1 VGAVTTTEEND
12 MNTATE
18 ETRSPHTPAPPG
30 RHAVLDEM
38 HVGDVTGAFGTISQH
53 DTAPRRTLRHRLL
66 TLLAIMG
73 PGLVVMIGDNDAG
86 GVATY
91 TQAGQQYGTKLLWT
105 LVLLAP
111 VLYLNQEMVL
121 RLGAVS
127 GVGHGRLILE
137 RFGKFWAFFSI
148 GDLFFLNFLTI
159 VTEFIGINLAMGYF
173 GVSKYISVPFAT
185 AFMVAI
191 MGTGKFRTWE
201 RAMFALIIPLNIIM
215 IPMLFLSHP
224 HVGDTAFHLF
234 VPGFPGG
241 LNSTLLLLITAIVGT
256 TVAPWQLFFQQSNVV
271 DKRITPRWIKYERA
285 DTLIGCALVIG
296 GGAILMLVTAFPL
309 AHTAAFNNFTDPGAS
324 AASLRH
330 YGHPLLGDLLA
341 IALLE
346 LSMIGAVAVNLGSTY
361 TFGDVFR
368 RRHSLH
374 WKPSQAPA
382 FYLAFVAS
390 ILAAASLVLV
400 PGVPLGTL
408 TVGVQALAGILLPSA
423 TVFLLLLCNDKDVL
437 GPWVNSRRRNFF
449 TAIVIWGLILL
460 SLALT
465 AATLF
470 KNISGATLQVGFLIG
485 AAVGAIGGAIL
496 WALNRR
502 SRRAH
507 ARHAADAGPPEDEES
522 RLAAELGLTMAVDP
536 DATPR
541 QRRRQAKAALED
553 ARNSFRM
560 PPVEL
565 LAKPVMSRQRFV
577 GLIVLRGYLLIALIL
592 AIVKILETAIK

>member
-1 VGAVTTTEEND
+1 MNSAVKEP
-12 MNTATE
+12 
-18 ETRSPHTPAPPG
+18 RSPTTLTAG
-30 RHAVLDEM
+30 RDAVLDEM
-38 HVGDVTGAFGTISQH
+38 HVGDVIGAFGRIAQH
-53 DTAPRRTLRHRLL
+53 DTAPRRTFRHRLL

-91 TQAGQQYGTKLLWT
+91 TQAGQEYGPHLLWT

-127 GVGHGRLILE
+127 GVGHARLILE
-137 RFGKFWAFFSI
+137 RFGKFWAFFSV
-148 GDLFFLNFLTI
+148 GDLFFLNFMTI

-173 GVSKYISVPFAT
+173 GVSKFISVPFAT
-185 AFMVAI
+185 LFMLAI

-215 IPMLFLSHP
+215 IPMLLLSHP
-224 HVGDTAFHLF
+224 HVGDAAFHLT

-285 DTLIGCALVIG
+285 DTMIGCALVIA
-296 GGAILMLVTAFPL
+296 GGAILMMVTAYPL
-309 AHTAAFNNFTDPGAS
+309 AHTSVFGSFTDPGAS

-330 YGHPLLGDLLA
+330 YGHPILGDLLA

-361 TFGDVFR
+361 TFGDIFR

-374 WKPSQAPA
+374 WKPTQAPA
-382 FYLAFVAS
+382 FYLSFVLS
-390 ILAAASLVLV
+390 ILAAAALVLI
-400 PGVPLGTL
+400 PGTPLGTL

-437 GPWVNSRRRNFF
+437 GPWVNTRRRNFF
-449 TAIVIWGLILL
+449 TAIVIWVLVLL

-470 KNISGATLQVGFLIG
+470 KNISATTLQVGFIAG
-485 AAVGAIGGAIL
+485 VGVGAIGGAVM
-496 WALNRR
+496 WALGRR
-502 SRRAH
+502 SGRRAQVSH
-507 ARHAADAGPPEDEES
+507 ATNGAGAARPSDEAE
-522 RLAAELGLTMAVDP
+522 RLAADLGLAVSIAP
-536 DATPR
+536 AAPR
-541 QRRRQAKAALED
+541 RERRRQAKATLAQ
-553 ARNSFRM
+553 ARNEFRM
-560 PPVEL
+560 PPIEL

-577 GLIVLRGYLLIALIL
+577 GLIVLRSYLLIALIL
-592 AIVKILETAIK
+592 TIVKIIETAIK

>member
-1 VGAVTTTEEND
+1 
-12 MNTATE
+12 MNSAIE
-18 ETRSPHTPAPPG
+18 ETFSPETQAPPG
-30 RHAVLDEM
+30 TARPAVLDEM
-38 HVGDVTGAFGTISQH
+38 HVGDITGAFGTVRAH
-53 DTAPRRTLRHRLL
+53 DTAPRGNLKQRLL
-66 TLLAIMG
+66 TLLAVMG
-73 PGLVVMIGDNDAG
+73 PGLIVMIGDNDAG

-91 TQAGQQYGTKLLWT
+91 TQAGQNYGTGLLWT

-137 RFGKFWAFFSI
+137 RFGRFWAFFSI
-148 GDLFFLNFLTI
+148 GDLFVLNFMTI
-159 VTEFIGINLAMGYF
+159 VTEFIGINLALGYF
-173 GVSKYISVPFAT
+173 GVSKYISVPIA
-185 AFMVAI
+185 AGFMVAI
-191 MGTGKFRTWE
+191 MATGSFRTWE
-201 RAMFALIIPLNIIM
+201 RSMFGLIIPLNVIM
-215 IPMLFLSHP
+215 IPLLILSHP
-224 HVGDTAFHLF
+224 HVGDTAFHLV

-271 DKRITPRWIKYERA
+271 DKRITSRWIKYERA

-309 AHTAAFNNFTDPGAS
+309 AHTAVFGNFTDPGAS

-330 YGHPLLGDLLA
+330 YGHTAMGDLLM

-374 WKPSQAPA
+374 WTPSQAPA
-382 FYLAFVAS
+382 FYLAFAFS
-390 ILAAASLVLV
+390 IAGGAALVLI
-400 PGVPLGTL
+400 PGVPLGSL
-408 TVGVQALAGILLPSA
+408 TVGVQALAGVLLPSA

-437 GPWVNSRRRNFF
+437 GPWVNTRRRNFF
-449 TAIVIWGLILL
+449 TAIVIWILVLL

-470 KNISGATLQVGFLIG
+470 SNISSTALKVGF
-485 AAVGAIGGAIL
+485 AVGAAIGLIGGASMML
-496 WALNRR
+496 LSRR
-502 SRRAH
+502 SRRLEY
-507 ARHAADAGPPEDEES
+507 AGLSPEQRVEHEQEEL
-522 RLAAELGLTMAVDP
+522 RLAADLGLSVVAPP
-536 DATPR
+536 DASAR
-541 QRRRQAKAALED
+541 ERRAAAKAVIER
-553 ARNSFRM
+553 ARNSFQM
-560 PPVEL
+560 KPVEQL
-565 LAKPVMSRQRFV
+565 PKPVMSRQRFV
-577 GLIVLRGYLLIALIL
+577 GLVVLRSYLLIAFVLTG
-592 AIVKILETAIK
+592 VKIAETAGG

>member
-1 VGAVTTTEEND
+1 
-12 MNTATE
+12 MNTVIE
-18 ETRSPHTPAPPG
+18 ETRSPDTQAPPG
-30 RHAVLDEM
+30 TARPAVLDEM
-38 HVGDVTGAFGTISQH
+38 HVGDITGAFGTVRANE
-53 DTAPRRTLRHRLL
+53 TAPRRNLKQRLL
-66 TLLAIMG
+66 TLLAVMG
-73 PGLVVMIGDNDAG
+73 PGMIVMIGDNDAG

-91 TQAGQQYGTKLLWT
+91 TQAGQNYGTGLLWT

-137 RFGKFWAFFSI
+137 RFGRFWAFFSI
-148 GDLFFLNFLTI
+148 GDLFILNFMTI
-159 VTEFIGINLAMGYF
+159 VTEFIGINLALGYF
-173 GVSKYISVPFAT
+173 GVSKYISVPIA
-185 AFMVAI
+185 AGFMVAI
-191 MGTGKFRTWE
+191 MGTGSFRTWE
-201 RAMFALIIPLNIIM
+201 RAMFGLIIPLNVIM
-215 IPMLFLSHP
+215 IPLLILSHP
-224 HVGDTAFHLF
+224 HVGDTAFHLV

-271 DKRITPRWIKYERA
+271 DKRITSRWIKYERA

-309 AHTAAFNNFTDPGAS
+309 AHTAVFGSFADPGAT

-330 YGHPLLGDLLA
+330 YGHTALGDLLM
-341 IALLE
+341 ISLLE

-374 WKPSQAPA
+374 WKPIQAPA
-382 FYLAFVAS
+382 FYLSFALS
-390 ILAAASLVLV
+390 IAGGAALVLV
-400 PGVPLGTL
+400 PGVPLGSL
-408 TVGVQALAGILLPSA
+408 TVGVQALAGVLLPSA

-449 TAIVIWGLILL
+449 TAIVIWVLVLL

-470 KNISGATLQVGFLIG
+470 SNISSTALKAGFAAG
-485 AAVGAIGGAIL
+485 AAIGLIGGATMIL
-496 WALNRR
+496 VVRR
-502 SRRAH
+502 SRRLEL
-507 ARHAADAGPPEDEES
+507 AGLPFEQRVGREQEEL
-522 RLAAELGLTMAVDP
+522 RLAADLGLAVVAP
-536 DATPR
+536 AGASAR
-541 QRRRQAKAALED
+541 ERRGAAKAAIER
-553 ARNSFRM
+553 ARNSFQM
-560 PPVEL
+560 KPVEQL
-565 LAKPVMSRQRFV
+565 PKPVMSRQRFV
-577 GLIVLRGYLLIALIL
+577 GLVVLRSYLLIAFVLTV
-592 AIVKILETAIK
+592 VKIAGIA

>member
-1 VGAVTTTEEND
+1 
-12 MNTATE
+12 MNTVIE
-18 ETRSPHTPAPPG
+18 ETRSPATDAPPG
-30 RHAVLDEM
+30 TARPAVLDEM
-38 HVGDVTGAFGTISQH
+38 HVGDITGAFGTVRANE
-53 DTAPRRTLRHRLL
+53 TAPRGNLKQRLL
-66 TLLAIMG
+66 TLLAVMG
-73 PGLVVMIGDNDAG
+73 PGMIVMIGDNDAG

-91 TQAGQQYGTKLLWT
+91 TQAGQNYGTGLLWT

-137 RFGKFWAFFSI
+137 RFGRFWAFFSI
-148 GDLFFLNFLTI
+148 GDLFILNFMTI
-159 VTEFIGINLAMGYF
+159 VTEFIGINLALGYF
-173 GVSKYISVPFAT
+173 GVSKYISVPIA
-185 AFMVAI
+185 AGFMVAI
-191 MGTGKFRTWE
+191 MGTGSFRTWE
-201 RAMFALIIPLNIIM
+201 RAMFGLIIPLNVIM
-215 IPMLFLSHP
+215 IPLLILSHP
-224 HVGDTAFHLF
+224 HVGDTAFHLV

-271 DKRITPRWIKYERA
+271 DKRITSRWIKYERA

-309 AHTAAFNNFTDPGAS
+309 AHTAVFGSFADPGAT

-330 YGHPLLGDLLA
+330 YGHTALGDLLM
-341 IALLE
+341 ISLLE

-374 WKPSQAPA
+374 WKPIQAPA
-382 FYLAFVAS
+382 FYLSFALS
-390 ILAAASLVLV
+390 IAGGAALVLV
-400 PGVPLGTL
+400 PGVPLGSL
-408 TVGVQALAGILLPSA
+408 TVGVQALAGVLLPSA

-449 TAIVIWGLILL
+449 TAIVIWVLVLL

-470 KNISGATLQVGFLIG
+470 SNISSTALKAGFAAG
-485 AAVGAIGGAIL
+485 AAIGLIGGATMML
-496 WALNRR
+496 VVRR
-502 SRRAH
+502 SRRLEL
-507 ARHAADAGPPEDEES
+507 AGLPFEQRVGREQEEL
-522 RLAAELGLTMAVDP
+522 RLAADLGLAVVAP
-536 DATPR
+536 AGASAR
-541 QRRRQAKAALED
+541 ERRGAAKAAIER
-553 ARNSFRM
+553 ARNSFQM
-560 PPVEL
+560 KPVEQL
-565 LAKPVMSRQRFV
+565 PKPVMSRQRFV
-577 GLIVLRGYLLIALIL
+577 GLVVLRSYLLIAFVLTV
-592 AIVKILETAIK
+592 VKIAGIA

>member
-1 VGAVTTTEEND
+1 
-12 MNTATE
+12 MNTVIE
-18 ETRSPHTPAPPG
+18 ETRSPATDAPPG
-30 RHAVLDEM
+30 TARPAVLDEM
-38 HVGDVTGAFGTISQH
+38 HVGDITGAFGTVRANE
-53 DTAPRRTLRHRLL
+53 TAPRRNLKQRLL
-66 TLLAIMG
+66 TLLAVMG
-73 PGLVVMIGDNDAG
+73 PGMIVMIGDNDAG

-91 TQAGQQYGTKLLWT
+91 TQAGQNYGTGLLWT

-137 RFGKFWAFFSI
+137 RFGRFWAFFSI
-148 GDLFFLNFLTI
+148 GDLFILNFMTI
-159 VTEFIGINLAMGYF
+159 VTEFIGINLALGYF
-173 GVSKYISVPFAT
+173 GVSKYISVPIA
-185 AFMVAI
+185 AGFMVAI
-191 MGTGKFRTWE
+191 MGTGSFRTWE
-201 RAMFALIIPLNIIM
+201 RAMFGLIIPLNVIM
-215 IPMLFLSHP
+215 IPLLILSHP
-224 HVGDTAFHLF
+224 HVGDTAFHLV

-271 DKRITPRWIKYERA
+271 DKRITSRWIKYERA

-309 AHTAAFNNFTDPGAS
+309 AHTAAFGSFADTGAT

-330 YGHPLLGDLLA
+330 YGHTALGDLLM
-341 IALLE
+341 ISLLE

-374 WKPSQAPA
+374 WKPIQAPA
-382 FYLAFVAS
+382 FYLSFALS
-390 ILAAASLVLV
+390 IAGGAALVLV
-400 PGVPLGTL
+400 PGVPLGSL
-408 TVGVQALAGILLPSA
+408 TVGVQALAGVLLPSA

-449 TAIVIWGLILL
+449 TAIVIWVLVLL

-470 KNISGATLQVGFLIG
+470 SNISSTALKAGFAAG
-485 AAVGAIGGAIL
+485 AAIGLIGGATMML
-496 WALNRR
+496 VVRR
-502 SRRAH
+502 SRRLEL
-507 ARHAADAGPPEDEES
+507 AGLPFEQRVGREQEEL
-522 RLAAELGLTMAVDP
+522 RLAADLGLAVVAP
-536 DATPR
+536 AGASAR
-541 QRRRQAKAALED
+541 ERRGAAKAAIER
-553 ARNSFRM
+553 ARNSFQM
-560 PPVEL
+560 KPVEQL
-565 LAKPVMSRQRFV
+565 PKPVMSRQRFV
-577 GLIVLRGYLLIALIL
+577 GLVVLRSYLLIAFVLTV
-592 AIVKILETAIK
+592 VKIAGIA